1 MLSAN
6 IKMKR
11 NSMDQVM
18 DIDKLNEFNLSK
30 KVEEVVQQIK
40 SSNQS

>member
-1 MLSAN
+1 
-6 IKMKR
+6 MKH

>member
-1 MLSAN
+1 
-6 IKMKR
+6 
-11 NSMDQVM
+11 MDQVM